1 MTFGMLRIP
10 SSVFLGPRHE
20 SGSPHRA
27 PVSTPSGRGL
37 ATRIRL
43 LRIRRPLQVRPP
55 AVADHTLFER
65 EPLGL
70 PRDHARDSDLA
81 A

>member
-1 MTFGMLRIP
+1 MAFGMLRIP

-20 SGSPHRA
+20 SGPRHPA
-27 PVSTPSGRGL
+27 PRSTPSGPGL

-43 LRIRRPLQVRPP
+43 LQARRRSQADPP
-55 AVADHTLFER
+55 AVVEHSLFER